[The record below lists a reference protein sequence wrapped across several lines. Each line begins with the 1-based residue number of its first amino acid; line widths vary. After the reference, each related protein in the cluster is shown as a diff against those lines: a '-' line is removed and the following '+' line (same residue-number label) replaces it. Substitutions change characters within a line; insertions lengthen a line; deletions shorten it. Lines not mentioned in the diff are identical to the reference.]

1 MMSSVTGGNPPPNLG
16 GGRRQ
21 AGWQKDIYIVLV
33 DLNVA
38 SALASILQALL
49 ASFSPLNWLWRR
61 IRGERAARFRED
73 EIAALRLYLSEWYK
87 AHDQVIAPLTA
98 IPMQWVHDPQTQLR
112 LMPLVMEATA
122 RITPLYQRAR
132 DAAREMDG
140 ELYRRLEAATRE
152 STSVWFKISHGVGAV
167 TVRDILDTGDR
178 AKAAH
183 DLLAARLRELL
194 GRS

>member
-16 GGRRQ
+16 VGRRQ

-49 ASFSPLNWLWRR
+49 ESFSPLNWLWRR
-61 IRGERAARFRED
+61 IRGERAARFREH

-98 IPMQWVHDPQTQLR
+98 IPMQWVH
-112 LMPLVMEATA
+112 
-122 RITPLYQRAR
+122 
-132 DAAREMDG
+132 
-140 ELYRRLEAATRE
+140 
-152 STSVWFKISHGVGAV
+152 
-167 TVRDILDTGDR
+167 
-178 AKAAH
+178 
-183 DLLAARLRELL
+183 
-194 GRS
+194 